1 MSDYHINLFWSEED
15 GSYVADIPDLASCTA
30 FGGTPEA
37 ALAEVL
43 EAKRAWLEAARE
55 HGLPIPVPT
64 YRPAPVGAR
73 G

>member
-15 GSYVADIPDLASCTA
+15 GSYVADIPDLAPCTA
-30 FGGTPEA
+30 FGATPEE

-43 EAKRAWLEAARE
+43 VAKSAWLESARE
-55 HGLPIPVPT
+55 RGLPIPAPA